1 MEYVLSFLSMIAGVI
16 YLSVGI
22 STYTL
27 NKNSGLG
34 KAFQLLTAALAIWAF
49 AYSIAYVVTDNIYVF
64 SFWNKLSALGWC
76 FFPALLLF
84 MILVITDDR
93 LIYSPIKCILLFS
106 PAFFYCILTV
116 FVFPLGGS
124 WPRGLYHF
132 FNLSNPVYN
141 YLYTLIGMLRLLVWK
156 HKTPHIIV
164 KKQVY
169 VIVTTG
175 VITYILALIGE
186 FVIPRYVE
194 GFLNST
200 QIFSVI
206 MILGINHA
214 IRKYN
219 FLLTPNE
226 LIIKELFKET
236 MDYEFLIDLDGKI
249 IQINRQAQMV
259 LGYETEDLVSSKFEK
274 LLGDEQKQFRTWVKG
289 SSPHRK
295 KHYNISIKTKQGET
309 IPVNMTIVPIKGTN
323 NGLELG
329 YLIIAQD
336 IRAMEELKLEM
347 KRHKE
352 TVARLKES
360 EEMFSKL
367 MDSIPDLVLVTDRKG
382 RLSYCSKSIKNFLGY
397 DISEEELP
405 EYIFAFLEKGSERQ
419 WNKSNKS
426 YLNNEINQMQLR
438 YRKKDGELRYAEVK
452 ASALRDEAKEAF
464 GFVFVARDITDRK
477 KEEGLL
483 ARKKAEIERINEE
496 LVISNE
502 LFKEKAVKDSLTSL
516 HNHEYILEILDREIV
531 RQQQEP
537 TGLAVM
543 MLDIDHFKSVND
555 TYGHQLGDQVLIRIS
570 EIIKSC
576 LRSSDFA
583 GRYGGEE
590 FMIILSGIKGAS
602 SAVEV
607 AERIKECISNYVFE
621 NKELRVTISIGLACY
636 QGESIKELV
645 GIADKLLYQ
654 AKRNG
659 RNRIECL
666 KE

>member
-34 KAFQLLTAALAIWAF
+34 KAFLLLTTSLAIWAL
-49 AYSIAYVVTDNIYVF
+49 AYSNAYVTTDNTYVF

-93 LIYSPIKCILLFS
+93 SIYNPFKCILLFI
-106 PAFFYCILTV
+106 PAFFFCILTV
-116 FVFPLGGS
+116 FVFPLGGN
-124 WPRGLYHF
+124 WPNGLYRF
-132 FNLSNPVYN
+132 FNLSNPIYN
-141 YLYTLIGMLRLLVWK
+141 YLYTLIGMIRLLVWK
-156 HKTPHIIV
+156 HKTSHIIL
-164 KKQVY
+164 KKQVG
-169 VIVTTG
+169 VILTTG

-186 FVIPRYVE
+186 FVIPRYAE

-200 QIFSVI
+200 QIFGVI
-206 MILGINHA
+206 MILGIYHA

-226 LIIKELFKET
+226 LIINELFKET
-236 MDYEFLIDLDGKI
+236 MDFEFLIDLDGRI
-249 IQINRQAQMV
+249 IRINRQAQMV
-259 LGYETEDLVSSKFEK
+259 LGYETEDLVSTKFEK
-274 LLGDEQKQFRTWVKG
+274 ILGNEPYQFRAWVKG
-289 SSPHRK
+289 SAPHRK
-295 KHYNISIKTKQGET
+295 KHYNISVKMKQGET

-323 NGLELG
+323 NDLELG

-336 IRAMEELKLEM
+336 IRPMEELKLEM

-352 TVARLKES
+352 TVVKLKES

-367 MDSIPDLVLVTDRKG
+367 MDSIPDLVLVTDMKG

-397 DISEEELP
+397 DISVEELP
-405 EYIFAFLEKGSERQ
+405 EHVFAFLEKGSERQ
-419 WNKSNKS
+419 WSKTYKGF
-426 YLNNEINQMQLR
+426 LNNEINHMQLR
-438 YRKKDGELRYAEVK
+438 YHKKDGELRYAEVK
-452 ASALRDEAKEAF
+452 ASALKDESKEAF

-477 KEEGLL
+477 KEEIVL
-483 ARKKAEIERINEE
+483 ARRKAEIEKINEE

-502 LFKEKAVKDSLTSL
+502 LFKEKAVKDSLTNL
-516 HNHEYILEILDREIV
+516 HNHEYILEILEREV
-531 RQQQEP
+531 EQQKQSQK
-537 TGLAVM
+537 GLAVM
-543 MLDIDHFKSVND
+543 MLDIDHFKRVND
-555 TYGHQLGDQVLIRIS
+555 TYGHQKGDQVLTRIS
-570 EIIKSC
+570 EIIQSC
-576 LRSSDFA
+576 LRNSDFA

-590 FMIILSGIKGAS
+590 FMIILSGVMGIS
-602 SAVEV
+602 SAIEV
-607 AERIKECISNYVFE
+607 AERIKECISNCVFE
-621 NKELRVTISIGLACY
+621 NNELHVTISIGLACY
-636 QGESIKELV
+636 QGESTKELV

-654 AKRNG
+654 AKGNG
-659 RNRIECL
+659 RNRIEYH